1 MPNFTPHLQLEK
13 PTPEDFYDVEVLNKN
28 WDKIDEELP
37 KRVPQTRTINK
48 KPLSADVTLTGE
60 DIPAGAEDEKT
71 LSSHLAELDSALS
84 NKVTQFG
91 KVSSELF
98 DNPTHP
104 NGYFASVDDRET
116 SMPNIPAAGHWR
128 LLYLPYFAA
137 TEGWSVQIA
146 VGAVEN
152 SGLCWRKARGA
163 EWQPWEF
170 AATATPPEE
179 IPLHLADG
187 LAPMQPSKYYK
198 DQFGIVHISIAVK
211 ATTARTDGSLIATM
225 PEGFRPTQITEQP
238 AVYKNRD
245 AVGTVQI
252 MPNGQIIFFCTNGMM
267 ENQMLFGT
275 LDFVT

>member
-1 MPNFTPHLQLEK
+1 MSGTIDFGNNRHIGSGATPTQLDIHAGK
-13 PTPEDFYDVEVLNKN
+13 VAFRLTPEN
-28 WDKIDEELP
+28 
-37 KRVPQTRTINK
+37 
-48 KPLSADVTLTGE
+48 
-60 DIPAGAEDEKT
+60 
-71 LSSHLAELDSALS
+71 
-84 NKVTQFG
+84 
-91 KVSSELF
+91 
-98 DNPTHP
+98 
-104 NGYFASVDDRET
+104 
-116 SMPNIPAAGHWR
+116 
-128 LLYLPYFAA
+128 
-137 TEGWSVQIA
+137 A
-146 VGAVEN
+146 VGN
-152 SGLCWRKARGA
+152 DISRCMMIRDTGSGALY
-163 EWQPWEF
+163 PI
-170 AATATPPEE
+170 ATALLPEE

-275 LDFVT
+275 LDFVTGC

>member
-71 LSSHLAELDSALS
+71 LSSHLAECQKALS
-84 NKVTQFG
+84 NKVMQIGNVTQSQVDNLNYACTMVGSFQPRITGLPRSGHGIIIFYSYTDQG
-91 KVSSELF
+91 KQ
-98 DNPTHP
+98 
-104 NGYFASVDDRET
+104 NGAQEVIYTDGDR
-116 SMPNIPAAGHWR
+116 
-128 LLYLPYFAA
+128 Y
-137 TEGWSVQIA
+137 
-146 VGAVEN
+146 
-152 SGLCWRKARGA
+152 WRKAVNDA
-163 EWQPWEF
+163 VTPWF
-170 AATATPPEE
+170 RAATATPPEE

-211 ATTARTDGSLIATM
+211 ATTARTEGSLIATM

-275 LDFVT
+275 LDFVTGC